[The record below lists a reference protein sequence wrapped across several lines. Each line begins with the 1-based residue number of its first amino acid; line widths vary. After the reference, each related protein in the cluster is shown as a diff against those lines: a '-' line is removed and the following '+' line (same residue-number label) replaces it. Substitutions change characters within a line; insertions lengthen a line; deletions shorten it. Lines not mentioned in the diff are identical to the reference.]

1 MSSQQNFD
9 LILTMEG
16 NKIYMETSNNF
27 KMTSIKLKF
36 KHPLIYKQSL
46 QFGKTLISNM
56 DNIWPSVENN
66 LENSIFFYTTI
77 DKCIS
82 SENNKSILL
91 ILEENNELVNISDIS
106 DEKPKNI
113 NLNKVKF
120 INIISNKNENLEKE

>member
-46 QFGKTLISNM
+46 QFGKTLDAKSTYIK
-56 DNIWPSVENN
+56 NID
-66 LENSIFFYTTI
+66 LI
-77 DKCIS
+77 D
-82 SENNKSILL
+82 NNKKSWLELYGNEMMKEICWEYFYAYNNYMLVLTDYHDGLEGFYSESDLALL
-91 ILEENNELVNISDIS
+91 KKLETLIS
-106 DEKPKNI
+106 
-113 NLNKVKF
+113 
-120 INIISNKNENLEKE
+120 